1 MGFDEK
7 DCVYSSYFSGSL
19 KSFIF
24 FRLLLC
30 NGLPNL
36 PSFQICWV
44 LTFLVLLVTKKLFLS
59 EIPHECGMLSNNIFR
74 VCACGFILF
83 IKNKHP
89 LWYSPLLRGREKS

>member
-44 LTFLVLLVTKKLFLS
+44 LAFLVLLVTKKLFLS
-59 EIPHECGMLSNNIFR
+59 EIPHECGMLSNIFSECVLVGLSCLLKTNILY
-74 VCACGFILF
+74 GT
-83 IKNKHP
+83 P
-89 LWYSPLLRGREKS
+89 PS